1 VKVVVKIVAY
11 DKDTGGEEDG
21 ATKEFTTLKEAL
33 DYVFDDLEG
42 EVVELYK
49 ELYKDSF
56 GRYVFR
62 PKNYDEYYDIEY
74 IVEISRNCQI
84 EL

>member
-1 VKVVVKIVAY
+1 MKVVVEIVAY

-49 ELYKDSF
+49 DSF

-74 IVEISRNCQI
+74 IVEISRNRWI